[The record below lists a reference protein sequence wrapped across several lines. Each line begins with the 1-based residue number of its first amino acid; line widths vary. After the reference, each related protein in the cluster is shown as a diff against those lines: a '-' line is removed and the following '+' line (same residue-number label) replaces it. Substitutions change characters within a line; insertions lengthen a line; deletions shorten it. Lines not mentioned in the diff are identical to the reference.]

1 METIDINTV
10 MAGWF
15 GTFILIMGIIAVV
28 VVVGAI
34 VGAVV
39 DDPNWLGIGVFV
51 LAVLCIPIAAGWGMA
66 SDNVEPEEMI
76 RIQQEVERISG
87 EEVTLEEV
95 DQMLD
100 GDPVRDVYYIHEG
113 DTLIVEKGSE

>member
-15 GTFILIMGIIAVV
+15 GTFMLVMGIIALVV
-28 VVVGAI
+28 VVIFIIFAFLDGMEWLALGVGI
-34 VGAVV
+34 LMLLGLGFLVGSVM
-39 DDPNWLGIGVFV
+39 
-51 LAVLCIPIAAGWGMA
+51 AAGV
-66 SDNVEPEEMI
+66 VEPEEMI

-100 GDPVRDVYYIHEG
+100 GDPVRDVYYVQEG
-113 DTLIVEKGSE
+113 NTLIVEKGTE

>member
-1 METIDINTV
+1 MEIIDVNTV

-15 GTFILIMGIIAVV
+15 GTFMLVMGIIAVL

-51 LAVLCIPIAAGWGMA
+51 LAVLCVPFAAGWGMA
-66 SDNVEPEEMI
+66 SDHVEPEELI

-95 DQMLD
+95 DLMLD
-100 GDPVRDVYYIHEG
+100 GTPVRDVYYIQEG
-113 DTLIVEKGSE
+113 NTLIVEKGTE

>member
-1 METIDINTV
+1 METIDVNTV

-15 GTFILIMGIIAVV
+15 GTFMLVMGIIAVL

-34 VGAVV
+34 VGAIV

-51 LAVLCIPIAAGWGMA
+51 LAVLCVPIAGAWGVA
-66 SDNVEPEEMI
+66 SDHVEPEEMI

-95 DQMLD
+95 DLMLD
-100 GDPVRDVYYIHEG
+100 GDPVSDVYYIQEG
-113 DTLIVEKGSE
+113 NTLIVEKGAE